1 LEKTLAGYT
10 KEFLISAFVSRYEPL
25 GLDAVEKQWCLASRF
40 YDTTTKEQFRKYCS
54 LDAQALAD
62 YKRKTNDCT

>member
-1 LEKTLAGYT
+1 MAGYS

-25 GLDAVEKQWCLASRF
+25 GFEAVEKQYQLASRF

-54 LDAQALAD
+54 LDAQTLSE
-62 YKRKTNDCT
+62 YKSKLQSVSGPVA

>member
-1 LEKTLAGYT
+1 MAGYS

-25 GLDAVEKQWCLASRF
+25 GLEAVESQYKLASQF

-54 LDAQALAD
+54 LDAETLAN
-62 YKRKTNDCT
+62 YKRKTNDYA